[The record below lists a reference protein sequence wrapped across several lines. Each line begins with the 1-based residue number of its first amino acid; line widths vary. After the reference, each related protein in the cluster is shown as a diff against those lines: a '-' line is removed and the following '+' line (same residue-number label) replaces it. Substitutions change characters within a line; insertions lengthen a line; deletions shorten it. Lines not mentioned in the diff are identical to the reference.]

1 MASSGTPFSPYTEK
15 DLFDK
20 MILKKR
26 DLIATA
32 NLKWVDEMP
41 SDPGVAALR
50 CCAHLGGLLSIF
62 TAERTKQN
70 YILYAID
77 DLAVHATT
85 RALGYKIR
93 GSLPAKF
100 EVTVVTN
107 GVQTIPTGSIL
118 TKETSDGTTLK
129 FMTLSDLAFTGADTK
144 KCYVLQGETH
154 TAVATADGTEFQ
166 EVVINDFPVA
176 YGSVIMIN
184 DGNIWT
190 EVTDFIDS
198 TSISKHYVVEY
209 EYTGQPTVIT
219 GDGEFGVKPESGTLT
234 TIAWRTCDGAVG
246 NLAPGEL
253 TFEQNFANVTSV
265 TNEAPVKGELKSDV
279 AAGVATIELVDDG
292 SITGFLDSGVAYIGE
307 DSFSYTA
314 KVSNT
319 FTGCSGLEEP
329 HLAGEEVVYCTSYTY
344 GANRETNKQAKV
356 SAIRFNRTRGSAKS
370 LLDYQFFA
378 EQVPSVARA
387 RAVNSNGVITVQVLP
402 TDAGIPSSTLLDN
415 IYAYLAPRKDA
426 MHSISI
432 INPVYAYIDV
442 TVDIS
447 VAAGNSFTIV
457 KPLVLAAVQEFL
469 NPLTTDE
476 DNLYYI
482 NGWGNLLKKN
492 LLEARIFYLA
502 DETLVSDVEITLF
515 KRSTAR
521 EGSDNI
527 QLDRNE
533 IAHVGKVTVHD
544 KDALF
549 ELGVA
554 ETPGYPNVTTLPR
567 MKVEIL

>member
-1 MASSGTPFSPYTEK
+1 MATGTPFDPYTEK
-15 DLFDK
+15 SLFDR

-26 DLIATA
+26 DLIATDG
-32 NLKWVDEMP
+32 LKWVAEMP
-41 SDPGVAALR
+41 NDPGIAALR
-50 CCAHLGGLLSIF
+50 CSAHMGGLLSEF

-70 YILYAID
+70 FILYAID

-93 GSLPAKF
+93 GALPAKF
-100 EVTVVTN
+100 EITVVTN
-107 GVQTIPTGSIL
+107 GVQTIPTGSRL
-118 TKETSDGTTLK
+118 TKETSDGTTLI
-129 FMTLSDLAFTGADTK
+129 FETLRNLEFTGADTK

-154 TAVATADGTEFQ
+154 TTTATADGTEFQ
-166 EVVINDFPVA
+166 EVIIDDFPVA
-176 YGSVIMIN
+176 YGSIIMIN
-184 DGNIWT
+184 NGNIWT
-190 EVTDFIDS
+190 EVPDFIDS
-198 TSISKHYVVEY
+198 TPESKHYVVEY

-219 GDGEFGVKPESGTLT
+219 GDGEFGVKPVSGTLT
-234 TIAWRTCDGAVG
+234 TIAWRTCDGIVG

-253 TFEQNFANVTSV
+253 AFEQSFANVTSV

-292 SITGFLDSGVAYIGE
+292 SITGFLDSGIAYIGE
-307 DSFSYTA
+307 DSFSYTGKA
-314 KVSNT
+314 SNT

-329 HLAGEEVVYCTSYTY
+329 HLAGEEVVYCLSYTY
-344 GANRETNKQAKV
+344 GANRETNKKAKV

-378 EQVPSVARA
+378 EQVPNVARA
-387 RAVNSNGVITVQVLP
+387 RAINSNNVITIQVLP
-402 TDAGIPSSTLLDN
+402 VDAGIPSSTLLDS
-415 IYAYLAPRKDA
+415 IYTYLAIRKDA
-426 MHSISI
+426 VHAISV

-442 TVDIS
+442 TVNVS

-457 KPLVLAAVQEFL
+457 KPLVLAEVQKFL

-476 DNLYYI
+476 DNLLYI

-492 LLEARIFYLA
+492 LLEARIFYMSDGL
-502 DETLVSDVEITLF
+502 LVSDVEITIF

-521 EGSDNI
+521 EGSENV

-533 IAHVGKVTVHD
+533 IAHVGKILVHD
-544 KDALF
+544 KAAQF

-554 ETPGYPNVTTLPR
+554 ETPGYPNVTTLPK
-567 MKVEIL
+567 MAVEIT